1 MANAGLKGASPA
13 AQKQLE
19 KLQKRREQ
27 REQWPAEKQIV
38 RLPASS
44 GAPPAIE
51 LEECDDWLQI
61 VLDHRRLPP
70 NKRLLDKVSA
80 VQALFLFGEKL
91 LSFG

>member
-1 MANAGLKGASPA
+1 MQP
-13 AQKQLE
+13 
-19 KLQKRREQ
+19 LQD
-27 REQWPAEKQIV
+27 V
-38 RLPASS
+38 
-44 GAPPAIE
+44 
-51 LEECDDWLQI
+51 DDWLQI